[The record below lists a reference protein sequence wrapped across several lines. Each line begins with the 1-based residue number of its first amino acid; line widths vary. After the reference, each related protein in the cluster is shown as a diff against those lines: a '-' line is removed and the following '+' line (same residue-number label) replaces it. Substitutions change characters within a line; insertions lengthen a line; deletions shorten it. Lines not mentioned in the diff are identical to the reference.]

1 MLFHLNSLPSDT
13 EWNPRPYTVPGIPER
28 GKWVTLSCSHL
39 VREYV
44 PWTVCTSFKLNWFVS
59 RLPGDTVP
67 VLRFFER
74 VELSWG
80 GWYLIFI
87 PDSATQSP
95 LPPSLL
101 LCKLRTWLTGQWC
114 CCTKAL
120 VARRCNWRDAEQ
132 VEQRAGCY
140 LQVHRHWSLCHP
152 PPFSANGQTPA
163 GCRASSWEKAYM
175 FQNSWGT
182 ESFATLLYF
191 TSMLSKPVKASHLQ
205 SSTWVLSSVIK

>member
-1 MLFHLNSLPSDT
+1 M
-13 EWNPRPYTVPGIPER
+13 
-28 GKWVTLSCSHL
+28 
-39 VREYV
+39 
-44 PWTVCTSFKLNWFVS
+44 
-59 RLPGDTVP
+59 P
-67 VLRFFER
+67 VLRFLER
-74 VELSWG
+74 VELCWG

-87 PDSATQSP
+87 PDFAIQSP

-114 CCTKAL
+114 CCTKAM
-120 VARRCNWRDAEQ
+120 VARRCNWRDPAQ

-152 PPFSANGQTPA
+152 FPLSANGQTPA

-182 ESFATLLYF
+182 ESFATLVYSLACYSF
-191 TSMLSKPVKASHLQ
+191 PHLSKLSTCRALPECFVLLLNKAVMLILLLPFLC
-205 SSTWVLSSVIK
+205 T